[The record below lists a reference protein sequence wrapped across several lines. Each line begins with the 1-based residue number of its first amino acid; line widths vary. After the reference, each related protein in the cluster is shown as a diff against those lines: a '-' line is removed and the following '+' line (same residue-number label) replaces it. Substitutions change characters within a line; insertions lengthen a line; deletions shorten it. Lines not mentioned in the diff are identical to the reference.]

1 MIEVQEPKVVIDCLE
16 VTQPIGKFYI
26 GVIDYTELEFISMVD
41 VRRLKD
47 DKREVEEYIGIQR
60 PLSKKREQ
68 EIGKYVNLIDAT
80 FPTSIILSIDSGNA
94 TYDAEKKVLIIDRK
108 TDVAKVLDGQHRIAG
123 LNNCELPG
131 EKFQLNVTIFVNM
144 ELEDQALVFS
154 TINKSHTKVNKSLTY
169 DLYEFATTRSPQRTA
184 HNIARALNLKEGSPF
199 KDKLKIL
206 GVANDKEKETIT
218 QATFVESLLKYMTKD
233 KMLDRDKYRRNKAP
247 DEYNEAENKRYFLRK
262 MFLEERDSE
271 IAQLVFNYF
280 YAIESKWPNA
290 WGPVTEKMILNKST
304 GFLALMK
311 FFKDSYTSI
320 NKPNQIITKE
330 EFQAIFNVIDIN
342 EVDFNRDVYVPGSSG
357 QGKLYKDLLE
367 KSDLYKASQK

>member
-1 MIEVQEPKVVIDCLE
+1 MTETQIVEIDCLE

-47 DKREVEEYIGIQR
+47 EKREVEEYIGIQR
-60 PLSKKREQ
+60 PLSEKREK

-80 FPTSIILSIDSGNA
+80 FPTSIILAIDA
-94 TYDAEKKVLIIDRK
+94 KDAIYDQTNKVLKIDRK

-123 LNNCELPG
+123 LNNCNLSG
-131 EKFQLNVTIFVNM
+131 EKFQLNVTIFVDM

-184 HNIARALNLKEGSPF
+184 HNIARALIQKEVSPF

-206 GVANDKEKETIT
+206 GVADDKEKETIT
-218 QATFVESLLKYMTKD
+218 QATFVEALIRYVTKD
-233 KMLDRDKYRRNKAP
+233 KMLDRDAYKRDKTPEHYS
-247 DEYNEAENKRYFLRK
+247 EAENKKYFLRT

-271 IAQLVFNYF
+271 IAQIILNYF
-280 YAIESKWPNA
+280 HAVENKWPNA
-290 WGPVTEKMILNKST
+290 WKEVEAKMILNKST

-311 FFKDSYTSI
+311 FFRDTYLSF
-320 NKPNQIITKE
+320 NKPNSVISKE
-330 EFQAIFNVIDIN
+330 EFATIFEKIDI
-342 EVDFNRDVYVPGSSG
+342 DQTTFNRDVYVPGSSG
-357 QGKLYKDLLE
+357 QGQLYRDLVE
-367 KSDLYKASQK
+367 KSGIQGQQ